1 MDTLRLLSITCR
13 MTRPGFL
20 AAFAL
25 CLVHQSTRVSLQAA
39 DAATALS
46 TAPIG
51 EERIGLT
58 LYRQNCQRCHD
69 QDGKG
74 ARSKAEMPE
83 IPDFTS
89 KPWQNQR
96 SDVDLVVSIMEG
108 KGSHMPAFSERFA
121 REKLQDLIAH
131 VRSYAPRA
139 GRTAT
144 RLDPDFERRFRALQ
158 AEMADLRR
166 QYEFLSKEVEQ
177 GQEQKGP

>member
-1 MDTLRLLSITCR
+1 MA
-13 MTRPGFL
+13 RPGFI

-25 CLVHQSTRVSLQAA
+25 CLVHQSARVSLQAG
-39 DAATALS
+39 DATTALS
-46 TAPIG
+46 TAQIS

-69 QDGKG
+69 QNGKG
-74 ARSKAEMPE
+74 TRSKALMPE

-121 REKLQDLIAH
+121 REGLQELIAH

-144 RLDPDFERRFRALQ
+144 RLDSDFERRFRALQ
-158 AEMADLRR
+158 EEMADLRR
-166 QYEFLSKEVEQ
+166 QYDVLSEEAMR
-177 GQEQKGP
+177 